1 MSHVH
6 LGKFPLSDWDKYF
19 LMMSLKYH
27 TTLAALTLIILFLE
41 MVKFFIFYFIYTYF
55 FKW

>member
-41 MVKFFIFYFIYTYF
+41 MVKFFIFNFIYTYF